1 MIEPPQVSPR
11 QLKWRLGIYAAIAMT
26 FLALIP
32 QLHLWILR
40 GSDWQGASVSF
51 DFDEVAYASYLNA
64 LLDGRPRRNDPYSGR
79 DDSPD
84 LPLPES
90 LHSIQFLPAYAI
102 ALPARIF
109 GVSTGVAFIAVR
121 ALSAFAS
128 TLVLFWLLFSMTNN
142 SQVAAAGAVI
152 VLCLGGLAGEPH
164 DAWRIISLRGTGETL
179 PFLRAYVPS
188 LVFPLFWIF
197 IAAVWQ
203 ALQREAQQE
212 LIKRS
217 VFAGLLLATLIF
229 SYFFLWTAAVAWL
242 FVICSLWFTLRRK
255 GTRGAIIVFTIIAVI
270 SGLTLVPYA
279 MLLNRRAGSIDSA
292 QLLTHSHAPVFSLP
306 VIIGV
311 IVLLALVIAIQRK
324 QVSWR
329 TPAVLLTA
337 SLALLPAVTFNQQV
351 VTGLLL
357 QPVHYGRYVSNY
369 ASVLAAFLT
378 ILFLLRRNHDLGQ
391 ARAQILRPLWTL
403 TLLVFC
409 WSVVETSTRSG
420 RLISHQTNVE
430 QAYLVGRRLREL
442 AKEFTPS
449 SGGSYSVVFS
459 SDLLLSDRLPNITPL
474 PVLWSPHLF
483 VFSGTSAAENR
494 ERLYQQLYY
503 SGTSEAQFASMAGNP
518 SFLQLAI
525 FGWERMN
532 QKSHAL
538 PISKADVES
547 ETKLYRDYLA
557 HFDADKASRP
567 RLACVVVPTNGG
579 PSLNNLSRWYTLDA
593 GERVGEF
600 VIHRATLR

>member
-1 MIEPPQVSPR
+1 MIEPSQVSKR
-11 QLKWRLGIYAAIAMT
+11 QFKWRLGIYAAIAIT
-26 FLALIP
+26 FLALLP

-40 GSDWQGASVSF
+40 GSDWQGASISF

-64 LLDGRPRRNDPYSGR
+64 LIDGRPRRNDPYSGR
-79 DDSPD
+79 DDSSE
-84 LPLPES
+84 LALPES
-90 LHSIQFLPAYAI
+90 LHSIQFIPAYVI

-109 GVSTGVAFIAVR
+109 GVSTGAAFIALR

-128 TLVLFWLLFSMTNN
+128 TLVLFWLLFLMTNN
-142 SQVAAAGAVI
+142 SQVAATGAVI

-203 ALQREAQQE
+203 ALQRESQPE

-217 VFAGLLLATLIF
+217 VFAGLVLATLVF

-242 FVICSLWFTLRRK
+242 FVICLLWFTSQGKDRRR
-255 GTRGAIIVFTIIAVI
+255 TLVVFAIIAVI
-270 SGLTLVPYA
+270 FGLTLVPYA
-279 MLLNRRAGSIDSA
+279 MLLTRRASSVDSA

-311 IVLLALVIAIQRK
+311 VVLIALVIAIRRK
-324 QVSWR
+324 HLSWR

-351 VTGLLL
+351 VTGVLL

-378 ILFLLRRNHDLGQ
+378 IVFLVRRNRDPGK
-391 ARAQILRPLWTL
+391 ARPQILRPLWTL

-420 RLISHQTNVE
+420 RLISYQINGE
-430 QAYLVGRRLREL
+430 QAYLVGRRLQEL
-442 AKEFTPS
+442 AKESTPS

-459 SDLLLSDRLPNITPL
+459 SDLLLSDRLPNFAPL

-503 SGTSEAQFASMAGNP
+503 SGTSETQFASMAGNP

-557 HFDADKASRP
+557 NFDADTASKP
-567 RLACVVVPTNGG
+567 RLAYVVVPTSGG

-600 VIHRATLR
+600 VIYRATPR

>member
-1 MIEPPQVSPR
+1 MIESPQVSTRP
-11 QLKWRLGIYAAIAMT
+11 LKWRLGIYAAIAMT
-26 FLALIP
+26 FLALLP

-64 LLDGRPRRNDPYSGR
+64 LIDGRPRRNDPYSGR
-79 DDSPD
+79 DDSAE

-102 ALPARIF
+102 ALPARF
-109 GVSTGVAFIAVR
+109 LGLSAGAAFVAVR

-128 TLVLFWLLFSMTNN
+128 TLALFWLLFLMTNN
-142 SQVAAAGAVI
+142 SQVAATGAVI

-203 ALQREAQQE
+203 ALQRESQSE
-212 LIKRS
+212 RIKGS
-217 VFAGLLLATLIF
+217 IFASLVLATLVF

-242 FVICSLWFTLRRK
+242 FVICLLWLVSQRKKRR
-255 GTRGAIIVFTIIAVI
+255 GTIVVLAIIAGIF
-270 SGLTLVPYA
+270 GLTLVPYA
-279 MLLNRRAGSIDSA
+279 MLLNRRASNVDSA
-292 QLLTHSHAPVFSLP
+292 QLLTHSHAPGFSLP

-311 IVLLALVIAIQRK
+311 VVLLALIIAVRRQLL
-324 QVSWR
+324 SWR
-329 TPAVLLTA
+329 APTVLLSV
-337 SLALLPAVTFNQQV
+337 SLAVLPAVTFNQQV

-369 ASVLAAFLT
+369 ASVVAAFVT
-378 ILFLLRRNHDLGQ
+378 IVLLLRRNHEWGKTHP
-391 ARAQILRPLWTL
+391 QILRPLWAF

-409 WSVVETSTRSG
+409 WSVVETSKRSG
-420 RLISHQTNVE
+420 KLISYQTNGE

-442 AKEFTPS
+442 AKESTPS
-449 SGGSYSVVFS
+449 SGDSYSVVFS
-459 SDLLLSDRLPNITPL
+459 SDLLLSDTLPNASPL

-494 ERLYQQLYY
+494 ERLFQQLYY
-503 SGTSEAQFASMAGNP
+503 SDTGESQFASMADSP

-538 PISKADVES
+538 PILKADVES

-557 HFDADKASRP
+557 NFDAAKASKP
-567 RLACVVVPTNGG
+567 RLVYVVVPTSRG

>member
-1 MIEPPQVSPR
+1 MSESPPASTR
-11 QLKWRLGIYAAIAMT
+11 QLKWRLGIYAAIAVT
-26 FLALIP
+26 FLALLP

-64 LLDGRPRRNDPYSGR
+64 LIDGRPRRNDPYSGR

-84 LPLPES
+84 LPLQES
-90 LHSIQFLPAYAI
+90 LHSIQFIPAYAV

-109 GVSTGVAFIAVR
+109 GLSAGTAFVAVR
-121 ALSAFAS
+121 ALSALAS
-128 TLVLFWLLFSMTNN
+128 TLALFWLLLLTTKN
-142 SQVAAAGAVI
+142 SQVSATGAVV

-164 DAWRIISLRGTGETL
+164 NAWRIISLRGTGETL
-179 PFLRAYVPS
+179 PFLRSYVPS

-197 IAAVWQ
+197 ITFVWQ
-203 ALQREAQQE
+203 ALQRESQRE
-212 LIKRS
+212 RIKRS
-217 VFAGLLLATLIF
+217 AFAGLVLATLIF

-242 FVICSLWFTLRRK
+242 FVICLLWFTAQGK
-255 GTRGAIIVFTIIAVI
+255 NTRGSLVVLAIIGLIF
-270 SGLTLVPYA
+270 GLTLAPYA
-279 MLLNRRAGSIDSA
+279 TLLNRRASSVDSA

-311 IVLLALVIAIQRK
+311 VVLFALVIGVRRK
-324 QVSWR
+324 RLSWHAP
-329 TPAVLLTA
+329 TVLLTA

-369 ASVLAAFLT
+369 ASLLAAFLT
-378 ILFLLRRNHDLGQ
+378 MVLLFRRKNEGKTSPK
-391 ARAQILRPLWTL
+391 ILRPLWTL

-420 RLISHQTNVE
+420 RLISYQTHGE

-442 AKEFTPS
+442 AKESATS
-449 SGGSYSVVFS
+449 SRGSYGVVFS
-459 SDLLLSDRLPNITPL
+459 SDLLLSDTLPNASPL

-503 SGTSEAQFASMAGNP
+503 SGTSEDQFAFMARNP
-518 SFLQLAI
+518 SYLQLAI

-532 QKSHAL
+532 EKSHAL
-538 PISKADVES
+538 PISEAGVES
-547 ETKLYRDYLA
+547 ETKLYREYLA
-557 HFDADKASRP
+557 NFDADKASKP
-567 RLACVVVPTNGG
+567 RLTYVVVPVSGG
-579 PSLNNLSRWYTLDA
+579 PSLTNLNRWYTLDA